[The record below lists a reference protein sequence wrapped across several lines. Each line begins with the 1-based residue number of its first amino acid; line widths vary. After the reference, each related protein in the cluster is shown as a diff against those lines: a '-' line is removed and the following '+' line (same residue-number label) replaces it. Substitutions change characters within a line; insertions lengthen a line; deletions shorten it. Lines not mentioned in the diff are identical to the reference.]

1 MRAFW
6 MDEMFLICSM
16 LWNRNFLKAVALMS
30 GGKDS
35 FLSTV
40 IALEQGMDIVEAIT
54 VIPEEFSYMYHFPNA
69 DKASFVSGLLN
80 LRSEYVNEN
89 NLASKLKNFAESG
102 VGTLISGAI
111 ASDYQKTR
119 IENLC
124 TNLNMRSF
132 TPLWRKD
139 QEDVLMEIIR
149 RGISPIIVSVSADG
163 FTKEDLGRV
172 IDENYL
178 VELKKKE
185 EKFGINISGE
195 GGEYE
200 TFVTYSGYGMHL
212 NLTKSHILWEGSHG
226 YLLID
231 EVS

>member
-6 MDEMFLICSM
+6 TDEMFLICSM

-139 QEDVLMEIIR
+139 QEDVLVEIIR

-163 FTKEDLGRV
+163 FNKEDLGRV

-200 TFVTYSGYGMHL
+200 TFVTYPGYGTRL

-226 YLLID
+226 YLLLD
-231 EVS
+231 EVR

>member
-1 MRAFW
+1 M
-6 MDEMFLICSM
+6 
-16 LWNRNFLKAVALMS
+16 KAVALMS

-200 TFVTYSGYGMHL
+200 TFVTYPGYGTGL

-226 YLLID
+226 YLLLD

>member
-1 MRAFW
+1 
-6 MDEMFLICSM
+6 MFLICSM

-69 DKASFVSGLLN
+69 DKAAFVSGLLN

-139 QEDVLMEIIR
+139 QEDVLIEIIR
-149 RGISPIIVSVSADG
+149 RGITPIIVSVSADG

-200 TFVTYSGYGMHL
+200 TFVTYPGYGTRL

-226 YLLID
+226 YLLLD
-231 EVS
+231 EVR

>member
-6 MDEMFLICSM
+6 MDEMFLIWSM

-35 FLSTV
+35 FLSVV

-69 DKASFVSGLLN
+69 DKAAFVSGLLN

-139 QEDVLMEIIR
+139 QEDVLIEIIR
-149 RGISPIIVSVSADG
+149 RGITPIIVSVSADG

-200 TFVTYSGYGMHL
+200 TFVTYPGYGTRL

-226 YLLID
+226 YLLLD
-231 EVS
+231 EVR